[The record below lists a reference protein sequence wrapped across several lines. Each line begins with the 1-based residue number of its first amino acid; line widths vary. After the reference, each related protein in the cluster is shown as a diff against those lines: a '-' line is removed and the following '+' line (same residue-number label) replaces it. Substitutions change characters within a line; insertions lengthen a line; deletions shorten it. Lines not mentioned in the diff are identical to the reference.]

1 MNKQEILFVEVGK
14 HYLLSTDDPEDTLLV
29 TVTDTEVN
37 FVRRFNSPNA
47 ADNIIL
53 VQATTVGQEVDG
65 NLMGSILYKT
75 AMKEKDLQEV
85 FSVES
90 IDRNQCEYILD
101 VLESVRGR
109 REKDGDQIETLPM
122 VFLKDKIEEMLR

>member
-1 MNKQEILFVEVGK
+1 MGNQEILFAEVGK

-29 TVTDTEVN
+29 TVTTTEIN
-37 FVRRFNSPNA
+37 FVRRFNSVNA

-53 VQATTVGQEVDG
+53 VQATTVGQEDDG
-65 NLMGSILYKT
+65 NIIGSILYKT
-75 AMKEKDLQEV
+75 AVKEKDLQEV
-85 FSVES
+85 FSVEH

-101 VLESVRGR
+101 VLETIRDR
-109 REKDGDQIETLPM
+109 REKDGDQIETPPM